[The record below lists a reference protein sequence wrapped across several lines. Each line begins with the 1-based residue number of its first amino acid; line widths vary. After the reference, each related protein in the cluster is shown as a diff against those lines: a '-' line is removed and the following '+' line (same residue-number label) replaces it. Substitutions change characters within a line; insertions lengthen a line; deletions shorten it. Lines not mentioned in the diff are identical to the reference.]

1 MRLAVPSSSES
12 GGIGST
18 IRTLNSGFCISGPS
32 DATSTVSPP
41 AVVAVPET
49 MPTCGNGELLTAGAT
64 TPDLGNLTN
73 RKVAGGIPSRVF
85 EASADQLAVTPG
97 ETE

>member
-32 DATSTVSPP
+32 EATSTVSPP
-41 AVVAVPET
+41 AVVAVPGT

-64 TPDLGNLTN
+64 TPDLGNPTKRN
-73 RKVAGGIPSRVF
+73 VAGGIPSRAL
-85 EASADQLAVTPG
+85 EASADELEVTPG
-97 ETE
+97 GTE